1 MTRNALQNW
10 RLSRI
15 QLKLKEEEEEESGS
29 SEPHHQ
35 VNANYNRKQGEKISN
50 IRLFSP
56 PQILTIQTHTQL
68 KKQKTRMP
76 MAKNSL
82 QSHILSQIHFKFQ
95 KHKKKNKEGRKTT
108 EKFESVETKMEE
120 ETNLATDNSN
130 RRKSFPERREGVVV
144 STSIVT

>member
-95 KHKKKNKEGRKTT
+95 KHKKKKIKKEEKRQKNSRALRLKWKKRRTWPPTTATEGRASQRE
-108 EKFESVETKMEE
+108 EKALLS
-120 ETNLATDNSN
+120 A
-130 RRKSFPERREGVVV
+130 PP
-144 STSIVT
+144 